1 MIRWAGAY
9 VILGALAAPPAGWA
23 QQPEPELFKRCA
35 TAPLGSAECD
45 STELAEALGQLSARD
60 MRIFGDAGMESFAML
75 TALRYGASAIY
86 FAAEGDGCIAEE
98 ERAAAIDIWSVW
110 VRPPE
115 GLSQTVRA
123 QYETYAGVI
132 DAIIDMEVGC

>member
-1 MIRWAGAY
+1 MRRWTWAY
-9 VILGALAAPPAGWA
+9 AILGALAAPLPGAA
-23 QQPEPELFKRCA
+23 QQPLELFERCA
-35 TAPLGSAECD
+35 SAPVGSAECD
-45 STELAEALGQLSARD
+45 STELADALGQLSAAD

-98 ERAAAIDIWSVW
+98 ERTAAIDIWSIW

-115 GLSQTVRA
+115 TLPDSVRNRY
-123 QYETYAGVI
+123 QIYAGVM